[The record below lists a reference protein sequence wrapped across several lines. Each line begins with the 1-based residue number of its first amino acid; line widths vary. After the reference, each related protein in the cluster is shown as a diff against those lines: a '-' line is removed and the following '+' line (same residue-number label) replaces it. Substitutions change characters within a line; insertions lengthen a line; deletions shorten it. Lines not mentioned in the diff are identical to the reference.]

1 MFGLG
6 FGEIVLVL
14 IIALIFIGPKK
25 LPELAKGL
33 GQGIRE
39 FQKAAKGFTDSMQDT
54 AQQGPTTPVI
64 EEKEDKI
71 IASET
76 EQDEKKPLKEEKPS

>member
-6 FGEIVLVL
+6 FGEIILVL

-39 FQKAAKGFTDSMQDT
+39 FQKAAKGFTDSMQE
-54 AQQGPTTPVI
+54 PTHQESTPPAI
-64 EEKEDKI
+64 EEKEDETI
-71 IASET
+71 IAET
-76 EQDEKKPLKEEKPS
+76 KQDEEKPLKEEKPS